1 MNNNTTAQ
9 VASAKLILVPK
20 GDDSKPCLE
29 AFTAATGITVPAF
42 SNRKLSATAQ
52 GRTFVKIKGRDIPAL
67 IAAGYG
73 DIGMTGSDSC
83 EDYLATANGIVYQT
97 CGESMCRF
105 VLLAPKAKAAAVSSS
120 LMKGK
125 QQLLVATSFPKL
137 LGVYAK
143 NANLN
148 LATIDLQLSGS
159 VEVMP
164 RLLNVPLVADLV
176 ATGETAR
183 VNGLIEVKTL
193 KEVYPAIVSRDTTNK
208 VFAAPSYDDLELID
222 ATLAKRG
229 LQITDAS
236 VVSPTLNLLR
246 DTNKAGKKAGEE
258 FGEVMMAIFGDG
270 SIADCESEVAD
281 LIYAQLAAAYS
292 RNKPI
297 KLGNIIRILI
307 ERNRQRVKP

>member
-1 MNNNTTAQ
+1 MKNLIEQANR
-9 VASAKLILVPK
+9 AKLILVPK

-29 AFTAATGITVPAF
+29 AFTEASGIVVPEF
-42 SNRKLSATAQ
+42 SNRKLSVSSK
-52 GRTFVKIKGRDIPAL
+52 GRTFVKVKGRDIPAL

-73 DIGMTGSDSC
+73 DLGLTGSDSC
-83 EDYLATANGIVYQT
+83 EDYLAIAGGITYET
-97 CGESMCRF
+97 FGKAMCRF
-105 VLLAPKAKAAAVSSS
+105 SLLTPKAKAASICLA
-120 LMKGK
+120 LTKGG
-125 QQLLVATSFPKL
+125 QQLFVATSFPKL
-137 LGVYAK
+137 LLAS
-143 NANLN
+143 AQRLDLN
-148 LATIDLQLSGS
+148 VRPVAIQIAGS

-183 VNGLIEVKTL
+183 VNGLVEVKTL
-193 KEVYPAIVSRDTTNK
+193 AKVYPAIIMRDTASK
-208 VFAAPSYDDLELID
+208 PILAPTYDDLGLID

-229 LQITDAS
+229 LQVKDAS
-236 VVSPTLNLLR
+236 VDSYTLGLLR

-292 RNKPI
+292 QGKPI
-297 KLGNIIRILI
+297 KLSNIMRILI
-307 ERNRQRVKP
+307 ERNRQGVKR